1 MDEITL
7 TVDGQQIKARPGQT
21 VIEAARDAGI
31 YIPYLCWHPTL
42 KSFGA
47 CRMCVVEVEN
57 MRGNPASC
65 TTAAAEGMVVRTKTP
80 EVDHIRHDIMDMILS
95 EHPHGCLTCP
105 RIDHCG
111 PQDTCLRHANVV
123 DRCVLCPQ
131 NERCELQDVVYY
143 LQMKDSELPYE
154 YRHVPLDN
162 SNPFIDHDMNLCIVC
177 GRCVRVC
184 NEIEGVDAITF
195 IQRGDKT
202 LIGTSLGGSLS
213 DSGCT
218 FCGACVDVCPVGAI
232 TEKNNKW
239 SGAPERLVTTVCS
252 NCSVGCQLELLVKGD
267 KVIRSIPDLDGPVNK
282 GQACAKGKFGH
293 FFINSDDRLT
303 TPLIRRN
310 GELAEASWDEALDYI
325 ADNLFQYKGGSFGA
339 IASARGTNEEAYL
352 LQRFTRSVMA
362 SSNIDHID
370 RVCDSSS
377 VAPLGEMLGAAA
389 MTNGFREVVDSKC
402 VLVVGSDM
410 TSDHPVAALQIKE
423 AVGRGAALA
432 LIDSR
437 ETEMSLLATIWLRP
451 RPGTEVALLVGIIKY
466 IIDEGLLNTE
476 FVSQHCEGLD
486 NLKGSLQAC
495 SLDEVEKI
503 TGVPASRVAEAAKV
517 YATQDPASI
526 FYTTG
531 SLPTDCRQEV
541 VKALAN
547 LAMITG
553 NLGKPSSGIN
563 PLRADSNG
571 QGATDMGCVP
581 DILPGY
587 GSITEKT
594 DDFQTAWGAP
604 VPSELGKKYTE
615 MMEDAKRGRIKAMY
629 IVSDSQRVDDV
640 PDVQALEALE
650 FLVVQDMFLSE
661 AAKRASVVLPSASF
675 AEKDGTITSAE
686 RRVQRVRK
694 VIEPIGE
701 SRPGWQIM
709 SQLSTKMG
717 ASNFQY
723 EDPSQV
729 MDEIRSL
736 VPTYAGITYDRLGY
750 VGLQWPCSS
759 LDHPGTL
766 ILHSGGII
774 GGKGQLKPVTYQ
786 QPSTQADEEYPLW
799 VMASMVREEKGVL
812 ELNGEIVAALNAEDA
827 KASDLSEGDMLEVVT
842 NTGKVTARA
851 KVSSDSAEG
860 IILLAYPHTEVLVR
874 TLYNAPSEP
883 MWNPS
888 NLNQARARVVKLA
901 PVVAGS

>member
-1 MDEITL
+1 MEEITL
-7 TVDGQQIKARPGQT
+7 TVDRQEIKAKKGQT

-65 TTAAAEGMVVRTKTP
+65 TTAAAEGMVVKTKTS
-80 EVDHIRHDIMDMILS
+80 EVDQIRHDIMDMILS

-131 NERCELQDVVYY
+131 NERCELQDVVFY

-154 YRHVPLDN
+154 YRHVPMDN

-177 GRCVRVC
+177 GRCVRAC

-232 TEKNNKW
+232 TEKDNKW
-239 SGAPERLVTTVCS
+239 SGAPERSVTTICS
-252 NCSVGCQLELLVKGD
+252 NCSVGCQLELLVKKD
-267 KVIRSIPDLDGPVNK
+267 KVIRSIPDLDGPVNR

-303 TPLIRRN
+303 TPLTRRD
-310 GELAEASWDEALDYI
+310 GELAEATWDEALDYI
-325 ADNLFQYKGGSFGA
+325 ADNLSQHRGDGFGA
-339 IASARGTNEEAYL
+339 LASARGTNEENYL
-352 LQRFTRSVMA
+352 FQKFVRSVMA
-362 SSNIDHID
+362 SPNIDHID
-370 RVCDSSS
+370 RICDSSS

-389 MTNGFREVVDSKC
+389 MTNSFREAVESKC

-410 TSDHPVAALQIKE
+410 TSDHPVAGLQVKE
-423 AVGRGAALA
+423 AVERGATLV
-432 LIDSR
+432 LIDPR
-437 ETEMSLLATIWLRP
+437 ETELSLLATIWLRP
-451 RPGTEVALLVGIIKY
+451 QPSTEVALLAGITRH
-466 IIDEGLLNTE
+466 IIYEGLLNSE

-486 NLKGSLQAC
+486 DLKRSLESF
-495 SLDEVEKI
+495 SLGEVEKI
-503 TGVPASRVAEAAKV
+503 TGIAVSSIIEAAKA

-531 SLPTDCRQEV
+531 SLSPESGSEV
-541 VKALAN
+541 AKALAN

-553 NLGKPSSGIN
+553 NLGKPSSGVN
-563 PLRADSNG
+563 PLRADSNS

-581 DILPGY
+581 DMLPGY
-587 GSITEKT
+587 APVAEKA
-594 DDFQTAWGAP
+594 DEFQTAWVTS
-604 VPSELGKKYTE
+604 VPSEPGRGYAQ

-629 IVSDSQRVDDV
+629 IVSDSQRVDDI
-640 PDVQALEALE
+640 PDIEALEALD

-661 AAKRASVVLPSASF
+661 AAKRANVVLPAASF
-675 AEKDGTITSAE
+675 AENDGTITNAE
-686 RRVQRVRK
+686 RRVQRIRK

-701 SRPGWQIM
+701 SRTGWQIM
-709 SQLSTKMG
+709 SQLSSKMG

-723 EDPSQV
+723 EDPSQI

-736 VPTYAGITYDRLGY
+736 VPAYAGNTYDRLGY
-750 VGLQWPCSS
+750 KGLQWPCPTP
-759 LDHPGTL
+759 DHPGTPV
-766 ILHSGGII
+766 LHSDGIMR
-774 GGKGQLKPVTYQ
+774 GKGWLKPVTYQ
-786 QPSTQADEEYPLW
+786 DPSTQIDAEYPLL

-812 ELNGEIVAALNAEDA
+812 ELNGEIIATLNVEDA
-827 KASDLSEGDMLEVVT
+827 TSSGLSEGDMLEVVT
-842 NTGKVTARA
+842 NASKVTAQA
-851 KVSSDSAEG
+851 KVSTDSPKG
-860 IILLAYPHTEVLVR
+860 TIFLAYPHTEVLVR
-874 TLYNAPSEP
+874 TLYNAPSDP
-883 MWNPS
+883 AWDPS
-888 NLNQARARVVKLA
+888 TINYTRAKAVKLA